1 MTAAFSFRPARPEDL
16 DALVELEQRCFDGD
30 RLSRRSF
37 RHWIRQAHSGLIVA
51 HGLSDE
57 EGAEGAL
64 AGYALVILQRGT
76 RMARLY
82 STAADPACRG
92 QGLGEQLMSAAERY
106 AHREKRLYL
115 RLEVRRDNDAA
126 IRLYQRLGYKLFA
139 ETPDYYED
147 HQDAL
152 RFQKRL
158 HYTPNNPKP
167 ENPARLDVPW
177 VRQTTE
183 FTCGPACLL
192 MARHA
197 LDGHAPADTDEL
209 LIWREAT
216 TIFMTAGH
224 GGCHPLGLALA
235 ARRRGLSAT
244 VYCNQ
249 TGPLFLDSVRDEN
262 KKRVIDTVHRH
273 FEEEARRQEV
283 PVHYQELTAERLDQ
297 ALQDGQVAIVL
308 ISTWR
313 LDGRKAPH
321 WVVVSGADR
330 ECFYIHDPDPA
341 DDQVPLDC
349 QHVPI
354 SRDRFEQMTRYGQS
368 RLRTA
373 VIVGR
378 GELA

>member
-1 MTAAFSFRPARPEDL
+1 MNSIFTLRPALPHDL
-16 DALVELEQRCFDGD
+16 DALTALERRCFDSD

-37 RHWIRQAHSGLIVA
+37 RHWIRQAHSGLILA
-51 HGLSDE
+51 LAPDG
-57 EGAEGAL
+57 GL

-76 RMARLY
+76 RLARLY
-82 STAADPACRG
+82 SIAADRAWRG
-92 QGLGEQLMSAAERY
+92 QGLGDALMDAAEQY
-106 AHREKRLYL
+106 AHEEKRLYL
-115 RLEVRRDNDAA
+115 RLEVRRDNAGA
-126 IRLYQRLGYKLFA
+126 IRLYERRGYKLFGY
-139 ETPDYYED
+139 TPDYYED
-147 HQDAL
+147 HEDAL
-152 RFQKRL
+152 RYQKRL
-158 HYTPNNPKP
+158 HYTP
-167 ENPARLDVPW
+167 ERHAGREIPW
-177 VRQTTE
+177 VRQSTE
-183 FTCGPACLL
+183 FTCGPACLQ
-192 MARHA
+192 MALAA
-197 LDGHAPADTDEL
+197 LLQRAPREREEL

-235 ARRRGLSAT
+235 AEARGLTAQ

-249 TGPLFLDSVRDEN
+249 RGPLFLDSVRDEN
-262 KKRVIDTVHRH
+262 KKRVIETVHEH
-273 FEEEARRQEV
+273 FEEEVRERGI
-283 PVHYQELTAERLDQ
+283 PVRYRELTAARLDK
-297 ALQDGQVAIVL
+297 ALKQGEVAIVL

-354 SRDRFEQMTRYGQS
+354 TRDRFEKMIRYGQS

-378 GELA
+378 PDHR

>member
-1 MTAAFSFRPARPEDL
+1 MLVPNSPDDLMNSIFTLRPALPDDL
-16 DALVELEQRCFDGD
+16 DALTALERRCFDSD

-37 RHWIRQAHSGLIVA
+37 RHWIRLAHSGLILA
-51 HGLSDE
+51 SAPDG
-57 EGAEGAL
+57 GL

-76 RMARLY
+76 RLARLY
-82 STAADPACRG
+82 SIAADPAWRG
-92 QGLGEQLMSAAERY
+92 QGLGDALMDAAEQY
-106 AHREKRLYL
+106 AHEEKRLYL
-115 RLEVRRDNDAA
+115 RLEVRRDNAGA
-126 IRLYQRLGYKLFA
+126 IRLYERRGYKLFGS
-139 ETPDYYED
+139 TPGYYED
-147 HQDAL
+147 HEDAL
-152 RFQKRL
+152 RYQKRL
-158 HYTPNNPKP
+158 HYTP
-167 ENPARLDVPW
+167 ERHAGQTIPW
-177 VRQTTE
+177 VRQSTE
-183 FTCGPACLL
+183 FTCGPACLQ
-192 MARHA
+192 MALAA
-197 LDGHAPADTDEL
+197 LLQRTPREREEL

-235 ARRRGLSAT
+235 AEARGLTAQ

-249 TGPLFLDSVRDEN
+249 RGPLFLDSVRDEN
-262 KKRVIDTVHRH
+262 KKRVIETVHEH
-273 FEEEARRQEV
+273 FEEEVRERGI
-283 PVHYQELTAERLDQ
+283 PVRYRELTAARLDK
-297 ALQDGQVAIVL
+297 ALKQGEVAIVL

-354 SRDRFEQMTRYGQS
+354 TRDRFEKMIRYGQS

-378 GELA
+378 PDHL

>member
-16 DALVELEQRCFDGD
+16 DALVDLEQRCFDGD

-57 EGAEGAL
+57 AGAEGAL

-82 STAADPACRG
+82 SIAADPACRG
-92 QGLGEQLMSAAERY
+92 KGLGEQLMNAAERY

-115 RLEVRRDNDAA
+115 RLEVRRDNPAA
-126 IRLYQRLGYKLFA
+126 IRLYERLGYKLFA

-158 HYTPNNPKP
+158 HYKP
-167 ENPARLDVPW
+167 ENPARLDIPW

-249 TGPLFLDSVRDEN
+249 SGPLFLDSVRD
-262 KKRVIDTVHRH
+262 
-273 FEEEARRQEV
+273 
-283 PVHYQELTAERLDQ
+283 
-297 ALQDGQVAIVL
+297 
-308 ISTWR
+308 
-313 LDGRKAPH
+313 
-321 WVVVSGADR
+321 
-330 ECFYIHDPDPA
+330 
-341 DDQVPLDC
+341 
-349 QHVPI
+349 
-354 SRDRFEQMTRYGQS
+354 
-368 RLRTA
+368 
-373 VIVGR
+373 
-378 GELA
+378 

>member
-82 STAADPACRG
+82 SIAADPACRG